1 MTTPTT
7 LRERLDDYLVMRRA
21 LGFQLE
27 DVERQVG
34 LFLSWLEARGQTQT
48 FTIDDAVTWA
58 RLNPDAHPSWWAT
71 RLSLVRRFTAYLNA
85 NGVDVPVIP
94 SGVLPARK
102 PRAVP
107 FIYSQDDLDALFAA
121 CDTEFA
127 DERIAATVRTVIG
140 LLAATGLRIGEALSL
155 RVDDIDQDRDA
166 LVIRAAKSA
175 ERLVPVH
182 PSTMAALRQYIAL
195 PARAATS
202 PDPHGPVFVTAK
214 GTEYVYVSFFA
225 LFKRARKAAGIAPRG
240 RARPRLHDLRH
251 TFATAHMT
259 AAYARRGDPDRVL
272 SLLATW
278 LGHSDAAHT
287 YWYLTATGEFMAR
300 AAGMLEPVPEGDPS

>member
-1 MTTPTT
+1 MTAPTT
-7 LRERLDDYLVMRRA
+7 LRERLDEYLAMRRA
-21 LGFQLE
+21 LGFQL
-27 DVERQVG
+27 DDIERQVG
-34 LFLSWLEARGQTQT
+34 LFLAWLDARGETQT

-71 RLSLVRRFTAYLNA
+71 RLSLVRRFANHLNA
-85 NGVDVPVIP
+85 NGVDVPAIP
-94 SGVLPARK
+94 SGLLPARK

-107 FIYSQDDLDALFAA
+107 FIYSQDDLDALLAA
-121 CDTEFA
+121 CDAEFT

-140 LLAATGLRIGEALSL
+140 LLAATGLRIGEALGL
-155 RVDDIDQDRDA
+155 QVDDVDSDNDL
-166 LVIRAAKSA
+166 LVIQAAKSA

-182 PSTMAALRQYIAL
+182 PSTTTALLQYIAL
-195 PARAATS
+195 PARTATH
-202 PDPHGPVFVTAK
+202 PDPHGPVFVTAN
-214 GTEYVYVSFFA
+214 GTGYAYVSFQS
-225 LFKRARKAAGIAPRG
+225 LFKRVREAAGIAPRG

-259 AAYARRGDPDRVL
+259 TAYTRRGEPERVL

-287 YWYLTATGEFMAR
+287 YWYLTATGELMAR
-300 AAGMLEPVPEGDPS
+300 AAGLLEPVPEGEPS